1 MGAAAA
7 MALLGSGCVSAYKPP
22 TMAAPHAVLKLRRT
36 YDSRAGTTLREEA
49 FVDGHPA
56 FHAQDSAETAQAA
69 RTDAILV
76 HPRTAE
82 LRIATAFFHTE
93 MRAVQE
99 TYSVQVPYTTTE
111 TYNCGSGTSYQ
122 TCTRMVTQSRTE
134 TRFRTVIRPVE
145 VSDGSCAA
153 ALWIAPANGRAYL
166 LEHEFVQNGLCRVAC
181 FEQTAGPEP
190 GTFTNRP
197 CPVPSPQD
205 VQKALDD
212 R

>member
-93 MRAVQE
+93 MRAGKE
-99 TYSVQVPYTTTE
+99 TYSVQLPYP
-111 TYNCGSGTSYQ
+111 
-122 TCTRMVTQSRTE
+122 RRK
-134 TRFRTVIRPVE
+134 P
-145 VSDGSCAA
+145 
-153 ALWIAPANGRAYL
+153 
-166 LEHEFVQNGLCRVAC
+166 
-181 FEQTAGPEP
+181 
-190 GTFTNRP
+190 
-197 CPVPSPQD
+197 
-205 VQKALDD
+205 
-212 R
+212 